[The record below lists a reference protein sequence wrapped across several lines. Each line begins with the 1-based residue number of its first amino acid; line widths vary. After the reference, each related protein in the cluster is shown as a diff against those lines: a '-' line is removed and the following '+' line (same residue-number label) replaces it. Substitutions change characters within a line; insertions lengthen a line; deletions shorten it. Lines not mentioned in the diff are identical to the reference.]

1 MATVDLARIVEQ
13 LPTLK
18 IEELRELNQMVQAR
32 LTPKVESLKREEF
45 QRALFDAGLISKMRI
60 PNQIAGTRIEPI
72 EVLGKPG
79 SETIIEERR

>member
-60 PNQIAGTRIEPI
+60 PNQIAETRIEPI
-72 EVLGKPG
+72 EVLGKPV